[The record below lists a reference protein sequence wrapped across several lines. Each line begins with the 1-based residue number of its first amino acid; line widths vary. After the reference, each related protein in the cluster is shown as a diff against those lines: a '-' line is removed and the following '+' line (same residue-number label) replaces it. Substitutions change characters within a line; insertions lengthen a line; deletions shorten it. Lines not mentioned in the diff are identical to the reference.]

1 MIICQITLI
10 RMQVKYNEVISDKKR
25 NINVNENNYAK
36 MASKQLGKRKSLLID
51 SLFFMCIDKTLSSS
65 E

>member
-36 MASKQLGKRKSLLID
+36 MASKQLGKRKSLSID
-51 SLFFMCIDKTLSSS
+51 SLFFYVY
-65 E
+65 

>member
-1 MIICQITLI
+1 
-10 RMQVKYNEVISDKKR
+10 MQVKYNEVISDRKR
-25 NINVNENNYAK
+25 NINVKENNYAK